1 MADITAGETL
11 INVNPGGGSGGV
23 GGGTKQPQY
32 ELMRENNCKTFGK
45 TFSFP
50 FIT

>member
-11 INVNPGGGSGGV
+11 INVNPGGGSGV
-23 GGGTKQPQY
+23 GGSKQPQY